1 MEMSKSDGEVRD
13 DSSSVVYDDE
23 EEPGSDYRQGGY
35 HPVQLGEL
43 FLNRYHIVQKVGWG
57 HFSTVWLCRDQKFNT
72 FVAMKVQKSAANYA
86 EAAYDEIDILMKVRN
101 NSSKEIWKN
110 SIARYHPGEE
120 LHENESNKREQ
131 CFVAQLLNSFI
142 HTGPNGKHVCMVFE
156 ILGVNLLE
164 IIKRYNYKGIPLPI
178 CRVISKQILIGLD
191 YLHRVCGIIHTDL
204 KPENV
209 LLQLTK
215 AQINEIIKFG
225 MLKTRVDCEPIKAV
239 VMPLVTMVKEV
250 SAACT
255 DPEALRK
262 MKKAEKKKRYRQK
275 KKLEQKLLQVNTEV
289 QVEKKKK
296 KKKRNK
302 KTKKAVNQRNAEE
315 NEGKVEKNT
324 KKTEEKKIKDS
335 ENDSDEI
342 YSDNSEEAYDRNSES
357 QSNVNSD
364 LNGKPDESAN
374 APVNENIRV
383 KIADL
388 GNACW
393 VDNHFATEIQT
404 RQYRSPEVIIGIAYN
419 HTADLWSFACMLFEL
434 ITGDFL
440 FEPRSGKDFD
450 KDDDHLAQMVETL
463 GFFPRA
469 YALSG
474 VNSKKF
480 FNLKGELKRIK
491 QLRIWPL
498 KSVLLEKYRMKEEEA
513 DALSSFLLP
522 MLIYEP
528 EKRVTAEKILEH
540 PWLNMQNSYG
550 TRMSEKEFWE
560 MSLVQKQRE
569 VENNER
575 LKRGESPVLAGVRMP
590 SSDENSDVEDND
602 EISQGSEF
610 SGSGSEKEFTENL
623 DYHNHMLE
631 IKKKLVGN
639 FNEIR

>member
-1 MEMSKSDGEVRD
+1 MEVSKSDEEAHN

-72 FVAMKVQKSAANYA
+72 FVAMKVQKSASNYA

-101 NSSKEIWKN
+101 NSSKEIWKH
-110 SIARYHPGEE
+110 SISKYLPGEE
-120 LHENESNKREQ
+120 PHENETNKREQ
-131 CFVAQLLNSFI
+131 CFVVQLLNSFI

-225 MLKTRVDCEPIKAV
+225 MLKTRVDCEPVRAV
-239 VMPLVTMVKEV
+239 VMPLVNMVKEV
-250 SAACT
+250 SNPCT
-255 DPEALRK
+255 DLNAL
-262 MKKAEKKKRYRQK
+262 KKIKRAAKKKRYLQRK
-275 KKLEQKLLQVNTEV
+275 KEIQNKLLQENPEIKI
-289 QVEKKKK
+289 EKKKK
-296 KKKRNK
+296 KKKNNK
-302 KTKKAVNQRNAEE
+302 KNKKLKKADVD
-315 NEGKVEKNT
+315 EKAV
-324 KKTEEKKIKDS
+324 KQKEEKKIKDS
-335 ENDSDEI
+335 ENDNKEINSDSSDE
-342 YSDNSEEAYDRNSES
+342 DCEKNSES
-357 QSNVNSD
+357 QENTNSE
-364 LNGKPDESAN
+364 LNDKDDESTK

-404 RQYRSPEVIIGIAYN
+404 RQYRGPEVIIGISYN

-474 VNSKKF
+474 INSKKF

-498 KSVLLEKYRMKEEEA
+498 KNVLLEKYRLKEEEA
-513 DALSSFLLP
+513 EALASFLLP
-522 MLIYEP
+522 MLVYET

-540 PWLNMQNSYG
+540 PWLNMPNNYS

-560 MSLVQKQRE
+560 VSLLQKQRE
-569 VENNER
+569 GENNDK
-575 LKRGESPVLAGVRMP
+575 LKRGESPILEGVRMP

-602 EISQGSEF
+602 EISEGSEF
-610 SGSGSEKEFTENL
+610 SGSGEEKEFTENL